1 MPGCV
6 CLCLPNRG
14 ECVFVCVVLAK
25 ENLVCAAA
33 MVCAIVTLIVS
44 IFLCE
49 CVCGWLSLQKSRP
62 LQSSH
67 ETATGWRSW
76 CCHFTHGVRAC
87 VFLCVSMFQAKGG
100 PKKKYCVRAYERGS
114 VQKYYCIKFVILH
127 FSCVLLVKWQTCVC
141 AASAQMWQMMCQQ
154 HKQCVCGP
162 GFQQLFGRWPENV
175 CVYLHL
181 CRETF

>member
-49 CVCGWLSLQKSRP
+49 CVCVWLAVPSEEQATSEKPWDRHRLTELMLP
-62 LQSSH
+62 LH
-67 ETATGWRSW
+67 TRS
-76 CCHFTHGVRAC
+76 AC
-87 VFLCVSMFQAKGG
+87 LCLSMCVHVPGEVG
-100 PKKKYCVRAYERGS
+100 EPKKKYCVRAYERGS
-114 VQKYYCIKFVILH
+114 AQKYYCIKFVILH
-127 FSCVLLVKWQTCVC
+127 FSCVLLVKWQTCVWC
-141 AASAQMWQMMCQQ
+141 ICTDVTNDVSTAQTVCMRTEVSATIRQMS
-154 HKQCVCGP
+154 
-162 GFQQLFGRWPENV
+162 RER
-175 CVYLHL
+175 L
-181 CRETF
+181 CLLALV

>member
-14 ECVFVCVVLAK
+14 ECVFVCVVHAK

-62 LQSSH
+62 LQRSH

-87 VFLCVSMFQAKGG
+87 VFLCVSMFQARGE

-114 VQKYYCIKFVILH
+114 AQKYYWIKFVILH
-127 FSCVLLVKWQTCVC
+127 FSSVLLVKWQTCVC
-141 AASAQMWQMMCQQ
+141 CICTDVTNDVSTAQTVCMRTGVSATIQQMS
-154 HKQCVCGP
+154 
-162 GFQQLFGRWPENV
+162 RER
-175 CVYLHL
+175 L
-181 CRETF
+181 CLLALV